1 MNKDKILE
9 TITTIGTIEDEVERR
24 ELLSQL
30 SETVTE
36 LYDSTEKANATA
48 EKYTAENE
56 KLREY
61 NNKLFLRIGEQR
73 TPEEIKKSST
83 GVKEDK
89 QEPRRFEELFNEK
102 GDLK

>member
-1 MNKDKILE
+1 MNKEKILE

-24 ELLSQL
+24 ELLTQL
-30 SETVTE
+30 SETVTTVFDE
-36 LYDSTEKANATA
+36 NEKAKATA
-48 EKYTAENE
+48 EKYITENE

-73 TPEEIKKSST
+73 TPEEIKKNST

-89 QEPRRFEELFNEK
+89 QEPRKFENLFNEK

>member
-24 ELLSQL
+24 ELLTQL
-30 SETVTE
+30 SETVTDI
-36 LYDSTEKANATA
+36 YDSKEKAEQTA
-48 EKYTAENE
+48 EKYITENE

-61 NNKLFLRIGEQR
+61 NNKLFLRIGEPR
-73 TPEEIKKSST
+73 TPEQIQKNST

-89 QEPRRFEELFNEK
+89 QEPRRFENLFNEK